1 MAKSISEIK
10 KEFEDTDLEL
20 IMPKLDEYR
29 EDGRSGVVKLI
40 STYEKKYTK
49 LQEEKE
55 RIELM
60 KTFEKDYIDYEFV
73 GGVDE
78 VGRGPLAGPVVAA
91 VVILPKDCNILYL
104 NDSKQLSEKKREELY
119 DIIVD
124 KAVDFGVG
132 IVDWQDIDEMNIL
145 QATYKAMRIA
155 ISHLQ
160 NPPQVL
166 LNDAVT
172 IPGIDETI
180 IQVPIIK
187 GDAKSVSIAAASIV
201 AKVTRDRMMV
211 EYSNEYPEYG
221 FEKNKG
227 YGSKEHIDAI
237 KKVGP
242 CEIHRRS
249 FIKNFMN

>member
-10 KEFEDTDLEL
+10 KELEEIDIEQ
-20 IMPKLDEYR
+20 IMVKLDEYR
-29 EDGRSGVVKLI
+29 DDERSGVVKLI
-40 STYEKKYTK
+40 SSFEKKYTK

-55 RIELM
+55 RIQMM
-60 KTFEKDYIDYEFV
+60 KTFENDYIDYEYV

-91 VVILPKDCNILYL
+91 VVILPKDCDILYI

-119 DIIVD
+119 DIIVE

-132 IVDWQDIDEMNIL
+132 IVGWEEIDELNIL

-172 IPGIDETI
+172 IPGVDENI

-211 EYSNEYPEYG
+211 EYAKEYPEYG

-227 YGSKEHIDAI
+227 YGSKDHIEAI

-242 CEIHRRS
+242 CKIHRRS
-249 FIKNFMN
+249 FIKNFI